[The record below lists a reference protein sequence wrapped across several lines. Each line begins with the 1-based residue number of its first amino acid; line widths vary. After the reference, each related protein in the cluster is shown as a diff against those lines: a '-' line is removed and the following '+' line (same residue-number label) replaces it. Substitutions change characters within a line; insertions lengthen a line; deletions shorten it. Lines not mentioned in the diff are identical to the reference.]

1 MCYNYCT
8 DLTLWA
14 KFGFAKRLT
23 GSCGWR
29 SMLQSPPGGFVQESD
44 QKCIRM
50 NAEISAKS
58 LDGLHGEYPKKMI
71 LEKAIYEKIGRWDP
85 GTRMS

>member
-8 DLTLWA
+8 DLTLRA

-44 QKCIRM
+44 QKVHSHECGDIGKIFGRL
-50 NAEISAKS
+50 ARGISKEN
-58 LDGLHGEYPKKMI
+58 DIGESN
-71 LEKAIYEKIGRWDP
+71 L
-85 GTRMS
+85 

>member
-1 MCYNYCT
+1 
-8 DLTLWA
+8 
-14 KFGFAKRLT
+14 
-23 GSCGWR
+23 
-29 SMLQSPPGGFVQESD
+29 MLQSPPGGFVQESD

-71 LEKAIYEKIGRWDP
+71 LEKEIYDNIGRWDP
-85 GTRMS
+85 GTR